1 MSTIKSFDTFINEG
15 LTNQYLTP
23 VNEGLENESYTYRTE
38 ASNLRPMLY
47 FDQVTTALQT
57 GTLNKGNIPG
67 WLKRYGNFEG
77 KSADQ
82 IYQSLITNAALTE
95 IDSIITAKAQAS
107 GTAEELA
114 KWKADPTKNLLY
126 AMILLDLNSN
136 NRDYQRGWLDKGRSS
151 VVVSSVETKAKVKT
165 NPSTATADPSQPKP
179 NSVSIP
185 FQFAK
190 DGSKGDVFVVNEWIL
205 SEEFKSSINE
215 IINGIK
221 ETISTLTPPEGKP
234 KAFCPTITINSS
246 CSTAPNGTPKSSPNA
261 SKYAGKTISFMDLST
276 ERANAVSTYLKTK
289 LAEVGVLIDADTKV
303 TINAAGQNGDG
314 TSGPA
319 WNEVE
324 GVNNAEKLAKV
335 KQYQMAEINFEVMF
349 NTSTTTLTPSK
360 ENKPETETI
369 PAEVLDV
376 KSGEYKLMISIKTFR
391 IHLPEL
397 HMPRLPRINIR
408 LPKIRIG
415 KPNYMKCPKW

>member
-15 LTNQYLTP
+15 LTNQYLDS
-23 VNEGLENESYTYRTE
+23 VNEGLDTESYTYRTN
-38 ASNLRPMLY
+38 ASTLRPMQS
-47 FDQVTTALQT
+47 FDQVTNALQT

-77 KSADQ
+77 KTSDQ

-95 IDSIITAKAQAS
+95 IDSIITAKSQVS
-107 GTAEELA
+107 GTADELA

-136 NRDYQRGWLDKGRSS
+136 NREYAREWLNKGRGS
-151 VVVSSVETKAKVKT
+151 VVVSNFETKTKVKT
-165 NPSTATADPSQPKP
+165 KPSSITSTPAPTKP
-179 NSVSIP
+179 NSVSVP

-205 SEEFKSSINE
+205 SEEFKSSIDE
-215 IINGIK
+215 IANGIK
-221 ETISTLTPPEGKP
+221 ETILTLTPPAGKP
-234 KAFCPTITINSS
+234 KAFCPAITINSS
-246 CSTAPNGTPKSSPNA
+246 CSTAPNGTPKSSPGA
-261 SKYAGKTISFMDLST
+261 SKYAGKIISFMDLSN

-289 LAEVGVLIDADTKV
+289 LTEAGVLIDADTKV
-303 TINAAGQNGDG
+303 TINAAGQNGNG

-324 GVNNAEKLAKV
+324 GVNNADKLAKI
-335 KQYQMAEINFEVMF
+335 KQYQMAEIKFDIMF
-349 NTSTTTLTPSK
+349 NTSTTTITPSK
-360 ENKPETETI
+360 EAKPTVEEI
-369 PAEVLDV
+369 PAEILDV
-376 KSGEYKLMISIKTFR
+376 KSGEYKLTISIKTFR
-391 IHLPEL
+391 IHLPEI
-397 HMPRLPRINIR
+397 HMPRLNFNIR

-415 KPNYMKCPKW
+415 RPNPLACPKW